1 MLNDWA
7 AMTAE
12 TAPYTRGESRTFF
25 LNDPK
30 VRSILIQVVVV
41 LALFAFGWWLFDNI
55 QRNLR
60 AANIASGYGFL
71 DARAGFD
78 IGQTPIAYSSNATYG
93 RALLVGI
100 VNTIIVAV
108 SGIAL
113 ATILG
118 FLVGIG
124 RLSHNLLVR
133 GVCTFYVE
141 TFRNLPP
148 LLVILFWYFGV
159 LTVLPLPRDAIE
171 LPFSSYI
178 SNRGLQTPMAIF
190 ESGAWVAGV
199 FVLIG
204 IVAAIVLSR
213 VNARHQMATGHRRP
227 TLLPALALIVLLPL
241 IVFAVMGWPMS
252 IEVPEQGRF
261 NLTGGFNIRPEF
273 LALFLA
279 LSFYTAS
286 FIAEI
291 VRAGIL
297 SVSKGQNEA
306 AAALGLKRSH
316 ALRLVVVPQAFRV
329 IIPPL
334 TSQYLNLTKNSSLG
348 LAIGYPEVVA
358 IGNTVLNQTGQ
369 SVEVVAFW
377 MVTYLGLS
385 LTVALLMNWFNGRMR
400 LVER

>member
-1 MLNDWA
+1 
-7 AMTAE
+7 MTVE
-12 TAPYTRGESRTFF
+12 TAPLAREQSRTFF

-30 VRSILIQVVVV
+30 VRSIVIQVAVVAAV
-41 LALFAFGWWLFDNI
+41 FAFGWWLFDNTT
-55 QRNLR
+55 RNLR

-71 DARAGFD
+71 GSRAGFD
-78 IGQTPIAYSSNATYG
+78 IAQLPIAYTSNATYG
-93 RALLVGI
+93 RALMVGI
-100 VNTIIVAV
+100 VNTIIVA
-108 SGIAL
+108 SAGILL
-113 ATILG
+113 ATVLG
-118 FLVGIG
+118 FLVGVA
-124 RLSHNLLVR
+124 RLSHNILVR
-133 GVCTFYVE
+133 GVATFYVE

-159 LTVLPLPRDAIE
+159 LTVLPLPREAVE

-178 SNRGLQTPMAIF
+178 SNRGLQTPIPVF
-190 ESGAWVAGV
+190 EAGAWIAGA
-199 FVLIG
+199 FVLAG

-213 VNARHQMATGHRRP
+213 VNRRHQMATGERRK
-227 TLLPALALIVLLPL
+227 TLLPALGLIVVLPL
-241 IVFAVMGWPMS
+241 IVFVLSGTPMS

-261 NLTGGFNIRPEF
+261 NLTGGFQIKPEF

-297 SVSKGQNEA
+297 SVSTGQNEA
-306 AAALGLKRSH
+306 AAALGLRRNL

-377 MVTYLGLS
+377 MCVYLGLS
-385 LTVALLMNWFNGRMR
+385 LTVALIMNWFNARMK